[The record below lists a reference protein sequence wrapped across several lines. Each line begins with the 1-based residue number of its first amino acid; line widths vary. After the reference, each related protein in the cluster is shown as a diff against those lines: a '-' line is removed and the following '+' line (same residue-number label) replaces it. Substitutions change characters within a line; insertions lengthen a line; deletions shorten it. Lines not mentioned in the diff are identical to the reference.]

1 MKKTVKRGGARQA
14 RRPQTTNIEYGAG
27 QDLLDLYIA
36 EAHEIPQRSAA
47 EQKALARVMR
57 NTSASESERAEARDK
72 LISANIRFAFS
83 IAKQYQHRGLDLED
97 LIAEANT
104 GLVRA
109 ADKFDPDVGV
119 NFISYAV
126 WWIRQAIHAALARQS
141 RSVRLPANRA
151 SDLTRI
157 ARARA
162 ALEASL
168 GRAPTVDE
176 IAYVAE
182 LSPAMVKDLQGLT
195 QPERSFDEPLG
206 EGHGEREG
214 RTLSSILSVE
224 DADQD
229 ALPGRIEEESRRTL
243 LMKALETLPPRDR
256 RVLILYFG
264 LESGEPMTLNQIAG
278 MLGVTRERVRQ
289 LRDRALLAIKRG
301 RTAEELK
308 REWAA

>member
-1 MKKTVKRGGARQA
+1 VSQKTTRRGRARQTP
-14 RRPQTTNIEYGAG
+14 RPKNIEYGPG

-36 EAHEIPQRSAA
+36 EAHEIPQRPAA
-47 EQKALARVMR
+47 EQKELARIMR
-57 NTSASESERAEARDK
+57 DPKRSARERAAARDK

-109 ADKFDPDVGV
+109 ADKYDPEVGV

-126 WWIRQAIHAALARQS
+126 WWIRQAIHASLARQA

-157 ARARA
+157 GRARS
-162 ALEASL
+162 ALETSL
-168 GRAPTVDE
+168 GRAPSVEE
-176 IAYVAE
+176 IAHVAQ
-182 LSPAMVKDLQGLT
+182 LSPAMVKDLMGLT

-206 EGHGEREG
+206 DGRSDHDG
-214 RTLSSILSVE
+214 RTLASILSVE
-224 DADQD
+224 PADED
-229 ALPGRIEEESRRTL
+229 ALPGRVEEESRRTL
-243 LMKALETLPPRDR
+243 LLRALDALPPRDR
-256 RVLILYFG
+256 RVLVLYFG

-289 LRDRALLAIKRG
+289 LRDRALLAIRRG
-301 RTAEELK
+301 QKAGELL